1 MKFKARIKIY
11 KSFRFCVAIFLKKK
25 KKKKSTNPAPKL
37 YSKREKVAKPQRDP
51 YHLPNENFNEI
62 TYEEFRD

>member
-11 KSFRFCVAIFLKKK
+11 KSFRFCVAIFQK